1 MRSSAADQVPSAI
14 RRDVMDELEAL
25 FRLDGEDAGEL
36 LLVRHAREATRFEGG
51 APADPMLSCEGL
63 EQAERLAERL
73 GSLWIEAV
81 YTAPERR
88 AFQTAKIVADCIGR
102 PLRTIEAL
110 AEIDFDP
117 GKAAA
122 DDAAQRFATHAR
134 WESVPGFA
142 NGIQFR
148 RRAIQA
154 VDAIAAAHPAKR
166 AVVVTHASV
175 INAYLSMLLSVP
187 RDLFFAPDHASI
199 SVVRHQADAY
209 ALRSLNDV
217 SHLAGGS
224 LDGAAAAL
232 TARSLP
238 LTNR

>member
-1 MRSSAADQVPSAI
+1 
-14 RRDVMDELEAL
+14 MDELEAL

-36 LLVRHAREATRFEGG
+36 LLVRHAREATHFNGET
-51 APADPMLSCEGL
+51 PADPLLSCEGL
-63 EQAERLAERL
+63 QQAERVAERL
-73 GSLWIEAV
+73 GNQWVQAV

-88 AFQTAKIVADCIGR
+88 AFQTAKVVADCIGR

-117 GKAAA
+117 ERALPGAAA
-122 DDAAQRFATHAR
+122 RFARQPR
-134 WESVPGFA
+134 WESLPGFA
-142 NGIQFR
+142 EGTQFR

-154 VDAIAAAHPAKR
+154 IDAIIAAHAARR

-175 INAYLSMLLSVP
+175 INAYLSMLLGVP
-187 RDLFFAPDHASI
+187 RDLFFAPEHASI
-199 SVVRHQADAY
+199 CVVRHQADTY
-209 ALRSLNDV
+209 ALRSLNDTA
-217 SHLAGGS
+217 HLAGGS
-224 LDGAAAAL
+224 LGAAMAPL

>member
-1 MRSSAADQVPSAI
+1 
-14 RRDVMDELEAL
+14 MDELEAL

-36 LLVRHAREATRFEGG
+36 LLVRHAREASCFDGET
-51 APADPMLSCEGL
+51 PADPLLSCEGL
-63 EQAERLAERL
+63 QQAERLAERL
-73 GSLWIEAV
+73 GNQWVEAV

-88 AFQTAKIVADCIGR
+88 AFQTAKVVADCIGR
-102 PLRTIEAL
+102 PLRTVEAL
-110 AEIDFDP
+110 AEIDFD
-117 GKAAA
+117 
-122 DDAAQRFATHAR
+122 AAQAAPGMAGRFARQPR
-134 WESVPGFA
+134 WESLPGFG
-142 NGIQFR
+142 NGTQFR

-154 VDAIAAAHPAKR
+154 IDAIAAAHAARR

-199 SVVRHQADAY
+199 SVVRHQTDAY